1 MDGQIRVLYVDDD
14 EAVLTATADY
24 LAGLD
29 ERLAVLTETDPE
41 TALDR
46 LQPEDID
53 CLVSDYWMAEMD
65 GLEFLQAVRAE
76 FPELPFIFYTGK
88 GSEEVASEAISN
100 DATAYVQKSTGTDDY
115 ELLLNRVQQAVSRY
129 RERVSYRELFENI
142 GVGVCVR
149 DIESY
154 ELIEANQEYCDL
166 FGYDRDELADLTLDA
181 LTADH
186 EGYSGERAR
195 ALIDTAVEEG
205 ERQGEWPYR
214 LQGGKTVWA
223 DISHRISEIRGT
235 ERVLTTVKD
244 ITERK
249 EREERLLTV
258 KERLDLAVEGANLG
272 VWDWNMASDAVTF
285 NDQFAAIIEVPA
297 DALESSISTW
307 LDRIHPE
314 DLPAVED
321 GIEAHNDG
329 QAEYYDFEYRLQT
342 ASGDWKWVQTLGRVV
357 ERADGEP
364 QRAVGIHISIN
375 ERKRYEQRLKQQRD
389 SLETLNQMVRHDI
402 RNDLQIV
409 LAYLDTLDMHVEGE
423 PQEYLDAAFE
433 SAQSAVGL
441 TQTARE
447 LAEAMLQA
455 EADRYPVRLA
465 STLRTQVED
474 ISSAETGAEI
484 SLGDCSADTT
494 VLANDM
500 LDSVF
505 RNLLQNAIE
514 HNDKEVPEVLV
525 SVTDREESVVVQVA
539 DNGPGVPD
547 NQKEDI
553 FVKGEKGLDSEGSGI
568 GLYLV
573 ETLVGQYDGS
583 VWVEDNDP
591 EGAIFNVE
599 LPRADGGQ

>member
-195 ALIDTAVEEG
+195 TLIDTAVEEG
-205 ERQGEWPYR
+205 EREGEWPYR

>member
-1 MDGQIRVLYVDDD
+1 MDEQIRALYVEDD
-14 EAVLTATADY
+14 EAVLTTTAEY
-24 LAGLD
+24 LAELGDSLV
-29 ERLAVLTETDPE
+29 VLTETDPE

-46 LQPEDID
+46 IRPENVD
-53 CLVSDYWMAEMD
+53 CLVSDYRMRGMD
-65 GLEFLQAVRAE
+65 GLEFLRTVRAE

-88 GSEEVASEAISN
+88 GSEDVASEAISN
-100 DATAYVQKSTGTDDY
+100 NATAYVQKSTGTDDY
-115 ELLLNRVQQAVSRY
+115 ELLLNRIRQAVSRY

-149 DIESY
+149 DTESY
-154 ELIEANQEYCDL
+154 ELVEANREYCDL
-166 FGYDRDELADLTLDA
+166 LGYTQDDLAELDLAA

-195 ALIDTAVEEG
+195 EAIDRAVDDG
-205 ERQGEWPYR
+205 EHDTEWPYR
-214 LQGGKTVWA
+214 SQDGETVWA
-223 DISHRISEIRGT
+223 DVSHRLSEIQGT
-235 ERVLTTVKD
+235 RRVLTTVEN

-249 EREERLLTV
+249 EREQRLRTV
-258 KERLDLAVEGANLG
+258 KDRLDLAVEGANLG
-272 VWDWNMASDAVTF
+272 VWDWNVTDDTVTF

-297 DALESSISTW
+297 DELDSSISTW

-314 DLPAVED
+314 DLPAVEE
-321 GIEAHNDG
+321 GIEAHNQG

-357 ERADGEP
+357 ERAEGDP

-409 LAYLDTLDMHVEGE
+409 LAYLDTLDMHIEGE
-423 PQEYLDAAFE
+423 QAEYLDAAFE
-433 SAQSAVGL
+433 SAQSAVEL
-441 TQTARE
+441 TKTARE
-447 LAEAMLQA
+447 LSEAMLQA
-455 EADRYPVRLA
+455 DADRYPVRLA
-465 STLRTQVED
+465 NTLRTQVEELSTAD
-474 ISSAETGAEI
+474 SEVEV
-484 SLGDCSADTT
+484 SLGDCPADTT

-505 RNLLQNAIE
+505 RNLLQNALE
-514 HNDKEVPEVLV
+514 HNDKETPEVLV
-525 SVTDREESVVVQVA
+525 SVTDREESVLVQVA
-539 DNGPGVPD
+539 DNGPGIPD
-547 NQKEDI
+547 DQKEDI

-573 ETLVGQYDGS
+573 ETLVDQYNGD

-591 EGAIFNVE
+591 EGAIFTVE
-599 LPRADGGQ
+599 LPRADT

>member
-1 MDGQIRVLYVDDD
+1 MDEQIRALYVEDD
-14 EAVLTATADY
+14 EAVLTTTAEY
-24 LAGLD
+24 LAELGDSLV
-29 ERLAVLTETDPE
+29 VLTETDPE

-46 LQPEDID
+46 IGPENVD
-53 CLVSDYWMAEMD
+53 CLVSDYRMRGMD
-65 GLEFLQAVRAE
+65 GLEFLRTVRAE

-88 GSEEVASEAISN
+88 GSEDVASEAISN
-100 DATAYVQKSTGTDDY
+100 NATAYVQKSTGTDDY
-115 ELLLNRVQQAVSRY
+115 ELLLNRIRQAVSRY

-149 DIESY
+149 DTESY
-154 ELIEANQEYCDL
+154 ELVEANREYCDL
-166 FGYDRDELADLTLDA
+166 LGYTQDDLAELDLAA

-195 ALIDTAVEEG
+195 EAIDRAVDDG
-205 ERQGEWPYR
+205 EHDTEWPYR
-214 LQGGKTVWA
+214 SQDGETVWA
-223 DISHRISEIRGT
+223 DVSHRLSEIQGT
-235 ERVLTTVKD
+235 RRVLTTVEN

-249 EREERLLTV
+249 EREQRLRTV
-258 KERLDLAVEGANLG
+258 KDRLDLAVEGANLG
-272 VWDWNMASDAVTF
+272 VWDWNVTDDTVTF

-297 DALESSISTW
+297 DELDSSISTW

-314 DLPAVED
+314 DLPAVEE
-321 GIEAHNDG
+321 GIEAHNQG

-357 ERADGEP
+357 ERAEGDP

-409 LAYLDTLDMHVEGE
+409 LAYLDTLDMHIEGE
-423 PQEYLDAAFE
+423 QAEYLDAAFE
-433 SAQSAVGL
+433 SAQSAVEL
-441 TQTARE
+441 TKTARE
-447 LAEAMLQA
+447 LSEAMLQA
-455 EADRYPVRLA
+455 DADRYPVRLT
-465 STLRTQVED
+465 STLRTQVEELSTAD
-474 ISSAETGAEI
+474 SEVEV
-484 SLGDCSADTT
+484 SLGDCPADTT

-505 RNLLQNAIE
+505 RNLLQNALE
-514 HNDKEVPEVLV
+514 HNDKEIPEVLV
-525 SVTDREESVVVQVA
+525 SVTDREESVLVQVA
-539 DNGPGVPD
+539 DNGPGIPD
-547 NQKEDI
+547 DQKEDI

-573 ETLVGQYDGS
+573 ETLVDQYNGD

-591 EGAIFNVE
+591 EGAIFTVE
-599 LPRADGGQ
+599 LPRADT

>member
-1 MDGQIRVLYVDDD
+1 MNGQIRVLYVDDD
-14 EAVLTATADY
+14 EAVLTATAEY

-29 ERLAVLTETDPE
+29 DHLAVLTETDPE

-46 LQPEDID
+46 IQPEDVD

-65 GLEFLQAVRAE
+65 GLDFLRAVRAE

-88 GSEEVASEAISN
+88 GSEDVASEAISN

-115 ELLLNRVQQAVSRY
+115 ELLLNRIRQAVSRY

-166 FGYDRDELADLTLDA
+166 LGYDRDELAALDLEA

-195 ALIDTAVEEG
+195 EVIDTAVNEG
-205 ERQGEWPYR
+205 EHEIEWPYR
-214 LQGGKTVWA
+214 AQDGRTVWA
-223 DISHRISEIRGT
+223 DVSHRISEIRGI
-235 ERVLTTVKD
+235 ERVLTTVQD

-249 EREERLLTV
+249 EREERLRTI

-272 VWDWNMASDAVTF
+272 VWDWNMASDTVTF

-297 DALESSISTW
+297 DELESSISTW

-314 DLPAVED
+314 DLPAVEE

-329 QAEYYDFEYRLQT
+329 EADYYDFEYRLQT

-357 ERADGEP
+357 ERADGDP

-441 TQTARE
+441 TKTARE

-474 ISSAETGAEI
+474 IDSAETDAEI

-514 HNDKEVPEVLV
+514 HNDKEVPEVWV

-539 DNGPGVPD
+539 DNGPGIPD

-573 ETLVGQYDGS
+573 ETLADQYDGN